1 MVVRLLYRRTTVL
14 SIAESFIAMHKHDM
28 TRTGHTNSNHA
39 VVSAGSVVSV
49 VVNVVVVTVTV
60 ADGSGA
66 LT

>member
-1 MVVRLLYRRTTVL
+1 
-14 SIAESFIAMHKHDM
+14 M
-28 TRTGHTNSNHA
+28 THADHTNSNHA